1 MKKLYT
7 FSYYDIVTFGDI
19 CTFGGIVASGC
30 TVISK
35 NVLTTKIY
43 VDYLWENVDKVVEI
57 EYYLATFDDH

>member
-35 NVLTTKIY
+35 KILTT
-43 VDYLWENVDKVVEI
+43 
-57 EYYLATFDDH
+57 TFLCRLFMGECG